1 MKTQKNIDKD
11 NLRQVILGLPKQFN
25 IGFALAKSIKCGT
38 NFKSICI
45 SGMGG
50 SSFPSDILETYI
62 TYLRKKDALKNK
74 SLRIIKNR
82 GYQLPTEAYE
92 NCLNLFISYS
102 GNTEET
108 IESLNEGIKNN
119 LPSIGIANG
128 GKLIEICK
136 AKKIPFII
144 IPNISQPRYA
154 LGYFFSVLL
163 QILKNCKLIEESFSE
178 EIVNSIKKLNAI
190 TIQLE
195 KTGKKIARKLIGK
208 TPLIYTSEKF
218 QSVARIWKIKI
229 NENSKTPCFY
239 NYYPE
244 LNHNEMV
251 GFTLPQG
258 KFHIITLVDNNDHPQ
273 IIKRMKNTANILLKK
288 KIKTELINIPENS
301 NVFLSIFSSLAL
313 GDWVSYYLA
322 LNYKQDPTPVQMV
335 EDFKKMLG

>member
-1 MKTQKNIDKD
+1 MKTKNNIDKS
-11 NLRQVILGLPKQFN
+11 NLRQVILDFPKQFE
-25 IGFALAKSIKCGT
+25 IGLELAKDVRIGT

-50 SSFPSDILETYI
+50 SSFPSDILKTYVA
-62 TYLRKKDALKNK
+62 YLRKKDSKKNK
-74 SLRIIKNR
+74 SFRIIENR
-82 GYQLPTEAYE
+82 GYALPVEATEE
-92 NCLNLFISYS
+92 CLNIFISYS

-108 IESLNEGIKNN
+108 TESLNEAIKNK

-136 AKKIPFII
+136 AKKNPFII
-144 IPNISQPRYA
+144 IPDISQPRYA

-163 QILKNCKLIEESFSE
+163 QILKNCQLIEENFSQ
-178 EIVNSIKKLNAI
+178 EISTSIKKLTEI
-190 TIQLE
+190 TIRTE
-195 KTGKKIARKLIGK
+195 KTGKALAKKLVGK
-208 TPLIYTSEKF
+208 TPIIYASEKL
-218 QSVARIWKIKI
+218 QAVARIWKIKI

-239 NYYPE
+239 NYFSE

-258 KFHIITLVDNNDHPQ
+258 KFHIITLVDNNEHHQ
-273 IIKRMKNTANILLKK
+273 VIKRMKITANILQKK
-288 KIKTELINIPENS
+288 KIKTDLIDIPEN
-301 NVFLSIFSSLAL
+301 NNMFLSIFSSLAL

-335 EDFKKMLG
+335 EDFKKVLK